1 MEVYVI
7 RHTPVAVGKDT
18 CYGQSDV
25 SLAESFP
32 KDFTYYENQLPSD
45 FDVVYCSPLKRC
57 TDLASALKCEKIRIE
72 NALLE
77 MNFGDWENK
86 KWEDLNEA
94 ELNNW
99 MADFVNVKTPNG
111 ENLLELAERVKLFLD
126 ELRNQ
131 QHKKV
136 LLITTAFTRR
146 CVVSSST
153 VFDITYLGQSP
164 WTPFLAGFQWS
175 CPAMPHPCT
184 TPSPWLWTDC
194 CSTGCTSSSVT
205 GAEEA
210 S

>member
-32 KDFTYYENQLPSD
+32 KDVTYYETQLPSD
-45 FDVVYCSPLKRC
+45 FDVVCCSPLKRC
-57 TDLASALKCEKIRIE
+57 TDLASALKFQNIRIE

-86 KWEDLNEA
+86 KWEDLNVA

-111 ENLLELAERVKLFLD
+111 ENLVELAERVKLFLD

-131 QHKKV
+131 QYKKV
-136 LLITTAFTRR
+136 LLITHSGVIR
-146 CVVSSST
+146 C
-153 VFDITYLGQSP
+153 IWAYLLEIPLQNI
-164 WTPFLAGFQWS
+164 FKLNVDYFQVLLFNLQGEKQLDS
-175 CPAMPHPCT
+175 IKRI
-184 TPSPWLWTDC
+184 S
-194 CSTGCTSSSVT
+194 
-205 GAEEA
+205 
-210 S
+210 